1 MLTFADFRS
10 WLFFLNA
17 RQVNIEYIY
26 ILYWIYLYLFN
37 IEYFHILFRNDIY
50 DIFGL
55 YLMTRGRKFCSDMVR
70 DKFLKSFE
78 LELLWSFQTWDSF
91 QKWIFYVSLSIFAFL
106 KSVSNFFQK
115 KLIVD
120 FDNFPESYL
129 RPTNFNVSKVNLSAW
144 MSHLWK

>member
-1 MLTFADFRS
+1 MVVFSERKTS
-10 WLFFLNA
+10 QYW
-17 RQVNIEYIY
+17 IY
-26 ILYWIYLYLFN
+26 ISYWIYLYLFN
-37 IEYFHILFRNDIY
+37 IEYIHILFRNDIY

-55 YLMTRGRKFCSDMVR
+55 YLMTRGRKFCSDMVG
-70 DKFLKSFE
+70 DKFFKSFG
-78 LELLWSFQTWDSF
+78 LELFLPFQTWDSF
-91 QKWIFYVSLSIFAFL
+91 QKSIFYVSWSIFAFL